1 MKSKIIFAGFMASAA
16 FFTLLGYE
24 LMRSSAT
31 VLFKATYGAERLP
44 LIMACMPVVVLVGVW
59 GYGQLLSRFGP
70 RMTLQISTYASALLM
85 VIGFLLLELEIIWVT
100 PLLFLLKEFYVV
112 LLIEQ
117 YWSYINSELDASS
130 AKKLNGPIT
139 GIAGMGGVVGGIL
152 VAQLAIPL
160 GTHALVLLAALV
172 LLPSAWIANA
182 AYRRFG
188 EPAFRTDEP
197 PKSLT
202 EGIGWRAVRSNP
214 KLLSLLLI
222 VIASQVTAAV
232 LDFKF
237 QLILSDTFAGRID
250 EETALQG
257 QFWFV
262 LNLVTVLVQF
272 VVTPLLLTWVALRW
286 IHLMMPA
293 VHCCTIAWAVI
304 EPSLFSV
311 GLAFFLFKVFDYSV
325 FRGAK
330 ELVYLPLNFDARFRA
345 KEFIDVFG
353 YRTSKGGSSVVVTML
368 QSVGVAMSSYYLFI
382 ALILAS
388 LWSVLV
394 FPLTRPEGTIDQ
406 S

>member
-1 MKSKIIFAGFMASAA
+1 MKSKVIFAGLMASAA

-31 VLFKATYGAERLP
+31 VLFKAAYGAERLP
-44 LIMACMPVVVLVGVW
+44 WVMACMPVVVLLGVW

-70 RMTLQISTYASALLM
+70 RLTLQICSYASATLM
-85 VIGFLLLELEIIWVT
+85 VLGFALLRLEMIWVT

-139 GIAGMGGVVGGIL
+139 GIAGTGGVIGGIL

-172 LLPSAWIANA
+172 LLPSAWIANY

-188 EPAFRTDEP
+188 EPALTTDEP
-197 PKSLT
+197 PKSLG
-202 EGIGWRAVRSNP
+202 EGIGWESVQRNP
-214 KLLSLLLI
+214 KLLSLLFI

-237 QLILSDTFAGRID
+237 QLILSDAFVGRID
-250 EETALQG
+250 EETAFQG

-272 VVTPLLLTWVALRW
+272 VVTPFLLTWVALRW
-286 IHLMMPA
+286 VHLMMPA
-293 VHCCTIAWAVI
+293 LHCCTIAWAVI
-304 EPSLFSV
+304 EPTLFSV

-330 ELVYLPLNFDARFRA
+330 ELVYLPLGFDARYRA

-353 YRTSKGGSSVVVTML
+353 YRTSKGGSSLVVTVL
-368 QSVGVAMSSYYLFI
+368 QNLGVLMSSYYLFI
-382 ALILAS
+382 ALALAG
-388 LWSVLV
+388 LWSFLV
-394 FPLTRPEGTIDQ
+394 FPLTRPEKAIEER
-406 S
+406 